1 MGDRVTETT
10 SSSGNGGSGPAAER
24 KPFVH
29 LHLHSE
35 YSLLDGGNRL
45 DKLVARVAELG
56 MDAVAVTDHG
66 NLHAAVQFYEIAKRA
81 GIKPILGVE
90 AYVAPGDRKD
100 RSPTGVQDG
109 GFHLVLLAENQ
120 AGWNNLLHLCSEA
133 YLTGF
138 YYKPRMD
145 RELLE
150 QHHEGLIAING
161 HLGSEIAYYLNQYEQ
176 SGNES
181 HYQQALEVARWHHK
195 VFAPV
200 ESGARFFVELQ
211 HHVPEQNAI
220 NPHLIR
226 LARELDL
233 PLVCDN
239 DSHFLRAEDHDA
251 HDTLICISTGKLKS
265 DQARMRYTPELYVK
279 SPEQMWSIFG
289 SESYNNERYGAGGC
303 RSAGEHG
310 AYRRHAAMWICRS
323 VATTRLWWSLRPR
336 PRASCP
342 STTTVRTSRRS
353 DGVVQGVQRSV
364 SRSSPRRSIA

>member
-1 MGDRVTETT
+1 MAPAVE
-10 SSSGNGGSGPAAER
+10 SVQAAGGSSQQGD

-35 YSLLDGGNRL
+35 YSLLDGGNRV

-66 NLHAAVQFYEIAKRA
+66 NLHAAVHFYQTAKRA

-90 AYVAPGDRKD
+90 AYVAPGDRRD

-120 AGWNNLLHLCSEA
+120 AGWQNLLHLCSEA

-150 QHHEGLIAING
+150 AHSEGLIAING
-161 HLGSEIAYYLNQYEQ
+161 HLGSELAYHLVKHEQAGGQAQADEHYSNALEAARWQQ
-176 SGNES
+176 SG
-181 HYQQALEVARWHHK
+181 
-195 VFAPV
+195 FAPG
-200 ESGARFFVELQ
+200 EAGPRFFVELQ
-211 HHVPEQNAI
+211 HHVPEQLAI

-239 DSHFLRAEDHDA
+239 DSHFLRAEDHNA
-251 HDTLICISTGKLKS
+251 HDTLICISTGKL
-265 DQARMRYTPELYVK
+265 
-279 SPEQMWSIFG
+279 
-289 SESYNNERYGAGGC
+289 
-303 RSAGEHG
+303 
-310 AYRRHAAMWICRS
+310 
-323 VATTRLWWSLRPR
+323 TTHRW
-336 PRASCP
+336 
-342 STTTVRTSRRS
+342 
-353 DGVVQGVQRSV
+353 
-364 SRSSPRRSIA
+364 